1 MMTLHRV
8 PKPSTS
14 APSSSS
20 SSSSSSTAAAII
32 LQLASEKAEYW
43 GDEAREWRG
52 FLVCAA
58 CRGCGTFQTQPLPLP
73 PPSPP
78 LSTLSLTLCLS
89 VCPSICLSVCLS
101 VLVVRRTW
109 RLASLGCLPP
119 LRVQYVQSTLC
130 QLFIFFPSRLV
141 LSQSSLHV
149 VFFFHFF
156 LSFFFFFFNL
166 RLTFTVWQCLLSQ
179 NLQMGVQAG
188 WRAVTQPL
196 SGAFWGPRCC
206 LLYMIAAL

>member
-14 APSSSS
+14 APSSSSS

-109 RLASLGCLPP
+109 QLASLGCLPP

-156 LSFFFFFFNL
+156 LSFFFFF
-166 RLTFTVWQCLLSQ
+166 
-179 NLQMGVQAG
+179 
-188 WRAVTQPL
+188 
-196 SGAFWGPRCC
+196 
-206 LLYMIAAL
+206 